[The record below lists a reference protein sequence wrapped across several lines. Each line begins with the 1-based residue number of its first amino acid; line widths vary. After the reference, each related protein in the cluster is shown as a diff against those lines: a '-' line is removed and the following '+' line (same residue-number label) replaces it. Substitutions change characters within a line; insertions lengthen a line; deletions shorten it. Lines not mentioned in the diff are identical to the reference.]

1 MRLQILGAPVPG
13 SVRLAVLSRPQRTT
27 QRTKVAA
34 VKVLTAKSRAL
45 VRSSIRIDTEG
56 LAVAAC

>member
-13 SVRLAVLSRPQRTT
+13 SVRLKVLSKP
-27 QRTKVAA
+27 QRTKVGA

-56 LAVAAC
+56 LAVAAR

>member
-13 SVRLAVLSRPQRTT
+13 SVRLAVLSRL
-27 QRTKVAA
+27 QRTKVGA

-45 VRSSIRIDTEG
+45 VRSSFRIDTEG
-56 LAVAAC
+56 LAVAAR

>member
-13 SVRLAVLSRPQRTT
+13 SVRLAVLSRPQRT
-27 QRTKVAA
+27 KVGA

-45 VRSSIRIDTEG
+45 VRSSFRIDTEG
-56 LAVAAC
+56 LAVAAR

>member
-13 SVRLAVLSRPQRTT
+13 SVRLAVLSSP
-27 QRTKVAA
+27 QRTKVGA

-45 VRSSIRIDTEG
+45 VRSSFPIDTEG
-56 LAVAAC
+56 LAIAAC